1 MPVRTGPPSPPHP
14 VVSGCVTAPLTG
26 SSNALSDLCEI
37 AGLLSAAE
45 DSLETN
51 RLLIPSARGE
61 REGGPWDSYQ
71 STIHHTDRPPQPH
84 PGSQPPPGLPQ
95 PCCLSPGESCVVET
109 HSQDGTFALLLPP
122 SSRSQD
128 VAPHRFVWP
137 QSEARC
143 PFGKVGSRSP
153 PGRNDG
159 ALRGV
164 RKAHSRSVPLERSRP
179 RMAREVCP
187 VLRVRFGTKCAGCL
201 QGISP
206 SDLVRR
212 ARSKVFHLNCFTCM
226 VCNKQLSTGEELYVI
241 DENKFVCKE
250 DYMSASAIKEVN
262 LNSVSSCTDRSL
274 SPDLPDPIQD
284 DTKETDN
291 STSSDK
297 DTNNNENEEQ
307 NSSTKRRGP
316 RTTIKAKQLETLKA
330 AFVATPKPT
339 RHIREQLAQETGLNM
354 RVIQVWFQNRR
365 SKERRM
371 KQLSALGARRHA
383 FFRGPRRMRPLGGR
397 LEDPDIM
404 GPGGYSYYGEY
415 QGDYYGPVVN
425 YDFFPHGPPSSQAQS
440 PAESP
445 YLLSSGSGALEG
457 GPVSAH
463 HPTDDQRFTDMISHA
478 DTPSPEPGMTGPL
491 HPNPQGEG
499 GFTGGP
505 SPPFPLANNTSYSG
519 PMSHPGQEMG
529 ENTVWSPLLPH
540 SLSQWA
546 QVGLRRTTQ
555 APIFPLTGFNIR
567 GNVRGAGTGSSTPSP
582 PPEGDSE
589 TGWIPHAAPPA
600 VENVVFSATIPLLP
614 AISLYYLLL
623 LLLSVCSL
631 EPASTIS
638 RSPR

>member
-1 MPVRTGPPSPPHP
+1 MMVHCA
-14 VVSGCVTAPLTG
+14 GCERPILDRFLLNVLDRAWHAKCVQCCECNCNLTEKCF
-26 SSNALSDLCEI
+26 S
-37 AGLLSAAE
+37 
-45 DSLETN
+45 
-51 RLLIPSARGE
+51 R
-61 REGGPWDSYQ
+61 
-71 STIHHTDRPPQPH
+71 
-84 PGSQPPPGLPQ
+84 
-95 PCCLSPGESCVVET
+95 
-109 HSQDGTFALLLPP
+109 DGKLYCKIDFF
-122 SSRSQD
+122 R
-128 VAPHRFVWP
+128 
-137 QSEARC
+137 
-143 PFGKVGSRSP
+143 
-153 PGRNDG
+153 
-159 ALRGV
+159 
-164 RKAHSRSVPLERSRP
+164 
-179 RMAREVCP
+179 
-187 VLRVRFGTKCAGCL
+187 RFGTKCAGCL

-206 SDLVRR
+206 NDLVRR
-212 ARSKVFHLNCFTCM
+212 ARSKVFHLKCFTCM

-250 DYMSASAIKEVN
+250 DYLNASAIKEVN

-297 DTNNNENEEQ
+297 DNNNNENEEQ

-397 LEDPDIM
+397 LEDPDIL
-404 GPGGYSYYGEY
+404 GPGGYSYYGAEY

-445 YLLSSGSGALEG
+445 YLLSTGSGALDG
-457 GPVSAH
+457 GPLSAH
-463 HPTDDQRFTDMISHA
+463 HPSDDQRFTDMISHA

-491 HPNPQGEG
+491 HPNQQGEG
-499 GFTGGP
+499 GFAGGP
-505 SPPFPLANNTSYSG
+505 SPPFPLTNNTSYNG

-529 ENTVWSPLLPH
+529 ENTVW
-540 SLSQWA
+540 
-546 QVGLRRTTQ
+546 
-555 APIFPLTGFNIR
+555 
-567 GNVRGAGTGSSTPSP
+567 
-582 PPEGDSE
+582 
-589 TGWIPHAAPPA
+589 
-600 VENVVFSATIPLLP
+600 
-614 AISLYYLLL
+614 
-623 LLLSVCSL
+623 
-631 EPASTIS
+631 
-638 RSPR
+638 